1 MGDTPTTATLF
12 ERYGKRLGL
21 NWITGEEGGHR
32 PLEVTDETPGSALVG
47 HLNVIHPNRLQI
59 IGPVE
64 LDYLNG
70 LSREA
75 RRELLSEICATQP
88 AALII
93 TGSLEPPADLIDAA
107 AADQTPLFSTRHNNA
122 KIISYLRHYLGAEL
136 ANKTVLHGVFMEVH
150 GLGVLICGESGVGK
164 SELALELI
172 SRGHRLIADDAP
184 EFSRVGPDTIR
195 GRCPDAIRDFLEVRG
210 LGILDIRAMYGD
222 TAIKMGKD
230 LRLMVRLERYNP
242 DALPLVDRLE
252 GSYRQVS
259 LLDTEVPEVTIPV
272 APGRNLAV
280 LVEAAARNHILLR
293 KGYNA
298 PESFMTRQRQ
308 LIQQN
313 QAQPD

>member
-12 ERYGKRLGL
+12 QRYGKRLAL
-21 NWITGEEGGHR
+21 SWIAGQAGENR
-32 PLEVTDETPGSALVG
+32 PLDASDETPGTALVG
-47 HLNVIHPNRLQI
+47 HLNVIHPNRVQV
-59 IGPVE
+59 IGPIE

-70 LSREA
+70 LDAPTRQGLIQQLCAA
-75 RRELLSEICATQP
+75 RP
-88 AALII
+88 AALIMAAEL
-93 TGSLEPPADLIDAA
+93 TAPADLIAA
-107 AADQTPLFSTRHNNA
+107 ANECQIPLFGSSHNNA

-136 ANKTVLHGVFMEVH
+136 TNKTVLHGVFMEVN
-150 GLGVLICGESGVGK
+150 GLGILISGESGVGK

-172 SRGHRLIADDAP
+172 SRGHRLVADDAP

-195 GRCPDAIRDFLEVRG
+195 GRCPEAIRDFLEVRG

-222 TAIKMGKD
+222 SAVKMSKD
-230 LRLMVRLERYNP
+230 LRLIVRLERYSQ
-242 DALPLVDRLE
+242 DALPQADRLQ
-252 GSYRQVS
+252 GSYRQVT

-280 LVEAAARNHILLR
+280 LVEAAVRNHILLR

-298 PESFMTRQRQ
+298 PEAFMDRQRK

-313 QAQPD
+313 QE